1 MKKVTAILLTLIMAI
16 GFAIPTFAAD
26 AQITADIVGYSDARV
41 VPKEGLD
48 SLPGIVEL
56 IGGNAENKT
65 EFKISTPLELKAFTL
80 YDGTCSGITVYLAND
95 IDMSEM
101 TGMSAYGA
109 GSAEAST
116 KPFRGSFDGQGYT
129 IDNLVIDGGENQH
142 VGLFANL
149 QGATVKNVVFGEGCK
164 FSGKN
169 RVGAVA
175 GGITGD
181 LGKNSTIDNCM
192 NKGEVVGSGAFVGGL
207 VGYAAA
213 TGLNCWNEAGGKA
226 TQAEFDAAIAANIF
240 TITNCTNTGAV
251 TAATRD
257 AGGIVGAGC
266 VRMNIGN
273 CRNTGAVESKAMDKN
288 TRGTGGIIG
297 RAYVNTATEASAI
310 TGCINN
316 GSVKVDK
323 YFVGGIIGTV
333 DSHKVNITNCKNFG
347 AISTGSAAAEGTAG
361 AICAYAVQS
370 GNVSESG
377 NTGTTAAATDE
388 TLEVALKADTL
399 ISKDASAAGGD
410 NNNNNNNDNNDE
422 NNNNNNNDDNANTDN
437 NSNGN
442 TSTDTTSAPADT
454 TPETSAEEE
463 KGCGSVVSGG
473 LAVLA
478 IIAGAGAVVCKKR
491 K

>member
-16 GFAIPTFAAD
+16 GFAIPTFATD

-41 VPKEGLD
+41 VAKEGLD
-48 SLPGIVEL
+48 SLPGITEL
-56 IGGNAENKT
+56 IGGNSENKT

-80 YDGTCSGITVYLAND
+80 YDGTCSGITIYLAND

-101 TGMSAYGA
+101 TGMSAFGG
-109 GSAEAST
+109 GSAEAAT

-149 QGATVKNVVFGEGCK
+149 QGATVKNIVFGAGCK

-181 LGKNSTIDNCM
+181 INKNSTIDNCM
-192 NKGEVVGSGAFVGGL
+192 NKGEVSGSGAFIGGI

-213 TGLNCWNEAGGKA
+213 TGVNCWNEAGQKA

-257 AGGIVGAGC
+257 VGGIVGAGC
-266 VRMNIGN
+266 VRMNIAN
-273 CRNTGAVESKAMDKN
+273 CRNTGAVEAKATDKN

-297 RAYVNTATEASAI
+297 RAYVNTATEASTI

-316 GSVKVDK
+316 GSVKADK
-323 YFVGGIIGTV
+323 FYAGGIIGTV

-347 AISTGSAAAEGTAG
+347 AISTGSAAAEGTAAG
-361 AICAYAVQS
+361 ICAYAVQS
-370 GNVSESG
+370 GNVTESG
-377 NTGTTAAATDE
+377 NEGTTAAATDA
-388 TLEVALKADTL
+388 TLEVALLADTL
-399 ISKDASAAGGD
+399 ISKAAVSTGGNTTNNET
-410 NNNNNNNDNNDE
+410 NNNNNKTE
-422 NNNNNNNDDNANTDN
+422 NKNDDGD
-437 NSNGN
+437 
-442 TSTDTTSAPADT
+442 TDTEAENTAADDTAADT
-454 TPETSAEEE
+454 DEE
-463 KGCGSVVSGG
+463 KSGCGASVTAGI
-473 LAVLA
+473 A
-478 IIAGAGAVVCKKR
+478 IVTMLAGAGAVVCKKR